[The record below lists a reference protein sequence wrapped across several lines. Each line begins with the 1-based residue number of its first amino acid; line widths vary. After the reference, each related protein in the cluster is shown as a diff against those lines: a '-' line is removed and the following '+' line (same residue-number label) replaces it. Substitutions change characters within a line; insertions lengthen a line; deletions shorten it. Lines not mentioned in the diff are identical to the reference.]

1 MAAPFGHGFVGMAIA
16 RRMGVRSPLGLAAAF
31 FAASLPDVDVPIGA
45 IIGKDI
51 HRGPTHTPNFALTAG
66 MLAGMT
72 GILAA
77 ESVEGERDLIYDA
90 LTGAAVVGSHV
101 LLDKAPYFPD
111 VNIGPRL
118 IGLPVANWII
128 DAITW
133 GAIAYA
139 IWPRDDAPAPD
150 HPSPPPL
157 PA

>member
-16 RRMGVRSPLGLAAAF
+16 RRMGVRSPVGLVAAF

-101 LLDKAPYFPD
+101 VLDGIPFPPEI
-111 VNIGPRL
+111 NIGPRIL
-118 IGLPVANWII
+118 DLPLANWVL
-128 DAITW
+128 DAIL
-133 GAIAYA
+133 GAAVAYA
-139 IWPRDDAPAPD
+139 IWPKGEPPEPEVD
-150 HPSPPPL
+150 HL
-157 PA
+157 LTTA